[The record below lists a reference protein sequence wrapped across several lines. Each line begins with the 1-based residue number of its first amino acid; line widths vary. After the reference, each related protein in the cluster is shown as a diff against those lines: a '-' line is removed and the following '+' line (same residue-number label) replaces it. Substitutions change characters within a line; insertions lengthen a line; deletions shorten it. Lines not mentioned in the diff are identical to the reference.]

1 MPQNE
6 RAVRTAIARCPYSQF
21 CRSATQ
27 WDGCVAQL
35 DVAIFAGCTQTK
47 KTISPHPISAAEI
60 NAPQAARREVRLHTN
75 ASTASRMIFKTI
87 GRSKQRPAEIHL
99 LRAEIGGAIH
109 SQLVRHL
116 KNVRAAWNEQQRS
129 KPERYQDES
138 PHHGLQIAWIIRIIS
153 ASMLPIPTIVA

>member
-27 WDGCVAQL
+27 SDGCVAQL
-35 DVAIFAGCTQTK
+35 DVATFAGCTQTK
-47 KTISPHPISAAEI
+47 KTINPRPISAGAGCK
-60 NAPQAARREVRLHTN
+60 ARGPPPHERKRRIKN
-75 ASTASRMIFKTI
+75 DFKDD
-87 GRSKQRPAEIHL
+87 RQSKQRPAEIHL

-138 PHHGLQIAWIIRIIS
+138 PHHRLQIAWNWPLAFSHQLCR
-153 ASMLPIPTIVA
+153 AFA